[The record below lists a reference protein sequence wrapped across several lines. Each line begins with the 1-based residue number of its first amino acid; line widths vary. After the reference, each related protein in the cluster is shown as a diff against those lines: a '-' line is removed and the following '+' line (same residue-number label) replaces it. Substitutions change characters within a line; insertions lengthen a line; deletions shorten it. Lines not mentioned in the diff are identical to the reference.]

1 MTSSLIR
8 HFIPGCSFEP
18 KNKNLKSDTEKEKRD
33 VMAKGLQLEVKIL
46 VIIFSLAL
54 CSRAHIFREL
64 KTVCFSEQIMSVGKY
79 PSIFSRQIEAFVYLL
94 LPF

>member
-33 VMAKGLQLEVKIL
+33 VMAKGLQLEVKVL
-46 VIIFSLAL
+46 VIISFL
-54 CSRAHIFREL
+54 SRSVREL
-64 KTVCFSEQIMSVGKY
+64 TFSES
-79 PSIFSRQIEAFVYLL
+79 
-94 LPF
+94 